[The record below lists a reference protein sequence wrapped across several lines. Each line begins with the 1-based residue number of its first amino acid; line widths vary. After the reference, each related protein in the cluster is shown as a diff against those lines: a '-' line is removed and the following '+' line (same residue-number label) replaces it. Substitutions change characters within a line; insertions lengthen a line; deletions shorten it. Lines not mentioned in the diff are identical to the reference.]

1 MNGHKIPIGMVQWES
16 GARPLIKKY
25 LLLRHSM
32 SWKNRCGV
40 ASTVGTDLAVR
51 ASPLEVYLSQA

>member
-16 GARPLIKKY
+16 GARPLIKKH
-25 LLLRHSM
+25 LLRHSM

-40 ASTVGTDLAVR
+40 ASTVGADLAVR
-51 ASPLEVYLSQA
+51 ASPLEVYLFQA